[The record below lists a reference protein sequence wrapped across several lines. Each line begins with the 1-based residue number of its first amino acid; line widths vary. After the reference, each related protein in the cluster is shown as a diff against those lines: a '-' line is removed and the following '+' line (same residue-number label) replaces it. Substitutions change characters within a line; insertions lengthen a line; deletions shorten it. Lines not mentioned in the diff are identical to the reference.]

1 LLLKGGGLAVPLKK
15 KYWLIRVI
23 LFLPLAIVMGFALWL
38 ARKLSGK

>member
-1 LLLKGGGLAVPLKK
+1 MGGGLAVPLKK

-38 ARKLSGK
+38 VRKPSGK